1 MNSPLDRKTT
11 TVFQSVSFG
20 TGSLLLAAVSVLFV
34 FLSLAIRF
42 FLDTTPPGGS
52 GEFQGINHF
61 APVLL
66 LGLVCIPGI
75 ILSSLAGLALGVT
88 GIRKSERLRPTIV
101 GVVINA
107 IISIG
112 WLIRFMG
119 PAWNYFMN
127 VLHAFKM
134 LAER

>member
-1 MNSPLDRKTT
+1 MNRPLDRKTA
-11 TVFQSVSFG
+11 TVFLSVSLG
-20 TGSLLLAAVSVLFV
+20 TGSLLLAAVSGLLVL
-34 FLSLAIRF
+34 LSLAIRS

-61 APVLL
+61 APALF

-75 ILSSLAGLALGVT
+75 ILSSLAGLSLGVT
-88 GIRKSERLRPTIV
+88 GIRKSERLRSTTV
-101 GVVINA
+101 GVVINV

-112 WLIRFMG
+112 WLIRFMD

-134 LAER
+134 LAEG